1 MTDYMD
7 LFYQYIMTSVQVL
20 FGFHFFIR
28 LLHKK
33 VKFYYY
39 LIFEIYAVLAIH
51 FFSGGTIAELGIFVL
66 LLTAFGIVAFAAQKT
81 ESVFQRAEIFGQSF
95 LCSVLIVEIMQLSYG
110 IVKPLLSILYPH
122 LSAFDGKTV
131 GIVFMVAGEV
141 VALLLTA
148 LNFSIVKR
156 FFFGEMYSFHYGE
169 IKRQYMLLVLIPVLT
184 IFIMDEYIDSVIYD
198 EVVTDIGRADNYP
211 YINHYQMLAMQF
223 LGMASLFCNLFAYKK
238 LLKTFCLGAE
248 LSLLEQKEH
257 SLKQYVEEAKFHYEK
272 TKSFRH
278 DIRNHIVVVKELLK
292 EQKIEEALHY
302 IGDMKTMAEELS
314 FPCSTN
320 NPVADILVGNKLG
333 VAKDMGIHIK
343 CSLVLPCPCGLRD
356 IDVGII
362 LSNALD
368 NATCAC
374 KNMDAGA
381 EKFIHVSGRI
391 QGDFLMLEVEN
402 SYQGTGMFRKGTG
415 LSNIKSVAEK
425 YDGTMSIKTQ
435 GNVFTLHVLLIIP
448 QNSEM

>member
-1 MTDYMD
+1 
-7 LFYQYIMTSVQVL
+7 
-20 FGFHFFIR
+20 
-28 LLHKK
+28 
-33 VKFYYY
+33 
-39 LIFEIYAVLAIH
+39 
-51 FFSGGTIAELGIFVL
+51 
-66 LLTAFGIVAFAAQKT
+66 
-81 ESVFQRAEIFGQSF
+81 
-95 LCSVLIVEIMQLSYG
+95 MQLSYG

>member
-1 MTDYMD
+1 M
-7 LFYQYIMTSVQVL
+7 
-20 FGFHFFIR
+20 
-28 LLHKK
+28 
-33 VKFYYY
+33 
-39 LIFEIYAVLAIH
+39 
-51 FFSGGTIAELGIFVL
+51 
-66 LLTAFGIVAFAAQKT
+66 
-81 ESVFQRAEIFGQSF
+81 
-95 LCSVLIVEIMQLSYG
+95 
-110 IVKPLLSILYPH
+110 
-122 LSAFDGKTV
+122 
-131 GIVFMVAGEV
+131 
-141 VALLLTA
+141 
-148 LNFSIVKR
+148 
-156 FFFGEMYSFHYGE
+156 
-169 IKRQYMLLVLIPVLT
+169 
-184 IFIMDEYIDSVIYD
+184 
-198 EVVTDIGRADNYP
+198 
-211 YINHYQMLAMQF
+211 
-223 LGMASLFCNLFAYKK
+223 
-238 LLKTFCLGAE
+238 
-248 LSLLEQKEH
+248 
-257 SLKQYVEEAKFHYEK
+257 
-272 TKSFRH
+272 
-278 DIRNHIVVVKELLK
+278 VKELLK